1 MENYTTDRKANKVVL
16 KILKATVFLGFFACI
31 GISYATQFAQTEL
44 APAMA
49 LEQFVRPSVAVSTAQ
64 RTLDFS
70 SMSYLAWMTWSS
82 LLFFTVA
89 IKANEYKKNN
99 FPSPSECESE

>member
-1 MENYTTDRKANKVVL
+1 MRSKMLFKVTMLL
-16 KILKATVFLGFFACI
+16 KVTMFLGFFGCI
-31 GISYATQFAQTEL
+31 GISYAAQFAQTEL

-64 RTLDFS
+64 RTLDFE

-82 LLFFTVA
+82 LVFVTMALQ
-89 IKANEYKKNN
+89 ANEYKKN
-99 FPSPSECESE
+99 SPTDDETDT